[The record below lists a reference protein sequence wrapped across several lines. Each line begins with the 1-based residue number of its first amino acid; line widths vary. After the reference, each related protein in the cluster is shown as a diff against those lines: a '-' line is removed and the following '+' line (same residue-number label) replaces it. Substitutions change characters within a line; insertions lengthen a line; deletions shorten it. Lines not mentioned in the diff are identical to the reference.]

1 MSKRVRGMTEVV
13 SNRNFT
19 LATTKGHVIFFKK
32 GRPQMCP
39 NVVLEDAIA
48 VGIIPT
54 DERDLPGG
62 DVDPLLPV
70 EATGTERIRQIRDV
84 IESLMR
90 RNARG
95 DFTASGL
102 PNIKV
107 LSNAVGY
114 KVDQSELGRIWHI
127 IRSENAHLRIDE
139 QDDKLSLNEGPEKP
153 EDKEELQVA
162 FAAALDS
169 IMETGTQD
177 DFTAGGTPLVRSM
190 VNRLGYDVS
199 EDERDAAWADW
210 QLSQKAKTPAASSK
224 TVPKSK
230 KKAEVNDDT
239 VHAG

>member
-1 MSKRVRGMTEVV
+1 MTEVV

-19 LATTKGHVIFFKK
+19 LATTKGHVTFFKK
-32 GRPQMCP
+32 GIPKNIP
-39 NVVLEDAIA
+39 NLILEDAIA

-54 DERDLPGG
+54 DERDMPGSEQ
-62 DVDPLLPV
+62 DKLLPV

-107 LSNAVGY
+107 LSDALGY

-139 QDDKLSLNEGPEKP
+139 QDDKIDEGPEKP
-153 EDKEELQVA
+153 ADVDELAVA
-162 FAAALDS
+162 LAAAIDS
-169 IMETGTQD
+169 VMETGTQD

-210 QLSQKAKTPAASSK
+210 QLRQKVKTPAESSK
-224 TVPKSK
+224 TKPKSK
-230 KKAEVNDDT
+230 KASKKAPVNDDT
-239 VHAG
+239 VHP

>member
-1 MSKRVRGMTEVV
+1 MGKKARGMTEVV

-32 GRPQMCP
+32 GKPQLCP
-39 NVVLEDAIA
+39 NIILEDAIA

-54 DERDLPGG
+54 DEADLPGG
-62 DVDPLLPV
+62 EVDRLLPV
-70 EATGTERIRQIRDV
+70 EPVGTERVRQIRDI

-102 PNIKV
+102 PNISV
-107 LSNAVGY
+107 VSNALGY
-114 KVDQSELGRIWHI
+114 KIDVTELGRVWHI
-127 IRSENAHLRIDE
+127 IRQESANSRILE
-139 QDDKLSLNEGPEKP
+139 QDDKLDEGPEKP
-153 EDKEELQVA
+153 EDPDELAVA
-162 FAAALDS
+162 LAAALDS
-169 IMETGTQD
+169 VMETGTQD

-210 QLSQKAKTPAASSK
+210 QLRQKARTPAESSK
-224 TVPKSK
+224 TEPKPKSK
-230 KKAEVNDDT
+230 KAEKVE
-239 VHAG
+239 